1 MAEQN
6 TDTNQQ
12 LKVKQGFIG
21 TLVASAIGAI
31 IFAITGKAILLP
43 IFAIAGFVFYDRPNY
58 IKRKEQERFRILEIE
73 QEALAKEQ
81 EKELKAAQKKLKA
94 AQKKNR
100 GNRASLYENIYTVAG
115 YALALQQD
123 LNPYIKK
130 AEDVIKYFKASVVER
145 RIAVE
150 AFNRALDPSFDVDTF
165 VKNYIDNIGRNR
177 DYISY
182 VLTYAY
188 LIACNEDLI
197 NPTAKDRLFNLAL
210 LLGSSKAALGR
221 LFKTGCAQ
229 AKFAQEYDEYFKSGD
244 SSTVK
249 TFADEKYNDRTSSK
263 EAEAEYQKQQQQQ
276 QEQQRTQKVNDEDKT
291 NQALEILGLSSKA
304 TMDEVKKAYKK
315 LMFKY
320 HPDRLAASGLPEDM
334 IAIYTE
340 KSKAIQVA
348 YDHIKKIYAD
358 AM

>member
-130 AEDVIKYFKASVVER
+130 AEDVIKYFKASTVER

-182 VLTYAY
+182 VLLM
-188 LIACNEDLI
+188 LI
-197 NPTAKDRLFNLAL
+197 L
-210 LLGSSKAALGR
+210 LLVMKILSIL
-221 LFKTGCAQ
+221 L
-229 AKFAQEYDEYFKSGD
+229 
-244 SSTVK
+244 
-249 TFADEKYNDRTSSK
+249 
-263 EAEAEYQKQQQQQ
+263 
-276 QEQQRTQKVNDEDKT
+276 QRIDFLT
-291 NQALEILGLSSKA
+291 
-304 TMDEVKKAYKK
+304 
-315 LMFKY
+315 
-320 HPDRLAASGLPEDM
+320 
-334 IAIYTE
+334 
-340 KSKAIQVA
+340 
-348 YDHIKKIYAD
+348 
-358 AM
+358 

>member
-197 NPTAKDRLFNLAL
+197 NPTAKDRLF
-210 LLGSSKAALGR
+210 
-221 LFKTGCAQ
+221 KTGCAQ